1 MSVFVVYLAAINLIT
16 FFVYGADKRRAKIQ
30 GARRVPE
37 KTLFALALLLG
48 SAGALFAMR
57 VFHHKTRHWYFRFGI
72 PAILLCQITAGA
84 YVYVRFFAAQKN
96 FLKNFGFCGTNP
108 TYFASN
114 Q

>member
-16 FFVYGADKRRAKIQ
+16 FCVYGADKRRAKIQ
-30 GARRVPE
+30 GARRVPEFFGNSLVQVVPE

-72 PAILLCQITAGA
+72 PAILLAQIAAGA
-84 YVYVRFFAAQKN
+84 YVYVRFFAA
-96 FLKNFGFCGTNP
+96 
-108 TYFASN
+108 
-114 Q
+114 

>member
-1 MSVFVVYLAAINLIT
+1 MRYFVIYLAAINLIT

-57 VFHHKTRHWYFRFGI
+57 VFHHKTRHWYFRLGF
-72 PAILLCQITAGA
+72 PLLLLLQGA
-84 YVYVRFFAAQKN
+84 ALALLAARFW
-96 FLKNFGFCGTNP
+96 P
-108 TYFASN
+108 R
-114 Q
+114 

>member
-1 MSVFVVYLAAINLIT
+1 MRYFVIYLAAINILT
-16 FFVYGADKRRAKIQ
+16 FCVYGADKRRAKIQ

-57 VFHHKTRHWYFRFGI
+57 AFHHKTGVRVCAVFRG
-72 PAILLCQITAGA
+72 
-84 YVYVRFFAAQKN
+84 VKN
-96 FLKNFGFCGTNP
+96 FWEIFGFCETKQ
-108 TYFASN
+108 TFLASN